1 MSNRSAGGYESAVEW
16 PSLAPNRALL
26 LLVLVGG
33 KTLDAVSTITV
44 LHLRDDV
51 FESVWLTRTLMQ
63 EFGMV
68 AGSLITLVLA
78 VVGVAI
84 LAESGLLVAH
94 LVPDS
99 WAPEGYPA
107 AFRTTTY
114 LAASAWYG
122 FLGLHNFSLL
132 L

>member
-1 MSNRSAGGYESAVEW
+1 MSNRSVGGYETGVEW
-16 PSLAPNRALL
+16 PTLAPNRALL
-26 LLVLVGG
+26 LVVLIAG
-33 KTLDAVSTITV
+33 KTLDAVSTVTV

-68 AGSLITLVLA
+68 TGSLITLVFA

-84 LAESGLLVAH
+84 LAESGLLVTR
-94 LVPDS
+94 LLPDS
-99 WAPEGYPA
+99 WAPDGYPA

-114 LAASAWYG
+114 LAAGAWYG
-122 FLGLHNFSLL
+122 FLGVHNFLL
-132 L
+132 LF